1 MKSKTLTGFVLHE
14 EVSPCLSAMGGV
26 EPRGEERDA
35 ARHMRLVGV
44 LDLMGGKPGCAFGD
58 GAVSP
63 TLTRGRA
70 SASDVHAVVIEEN

>member
-1 MKSKTLTGFVLHE
+1 MAITNYGREVAGILTRRADSSSGWMQE
-14 EVSPCLSAMGGV
+14 GGV
-26 EPRGEERDA
+26 V
-35 ARHMRLVGV
+35 VGV

-70 SASDVHAVVIEEN
+70 SASDVHAVVIEES

>member
-1 MKSKTLTGFVLHE
+1 M
-14 EVSPCLSAMGGV
+14 CLNPKDPEAHRIYTEGGV
-26 EPRGEERDA
+26 WPSRYAGQGGRCQA
-35 ARHMRLVGV
+35 VLVGV

>member
-1 MKSKTLTGFVLHE
+1 MCLNPKDPEAYLIHTERVPTLYSGN
-14 EVSPCLSAMGGV
+14 
-26 EPRGEERDA
+26 RGRCQA
-35 ARHMRLVGV
+35 VLVGV

-70 SASDVHAVVIEEN
+70 SASDVRAVVIEEN